1 LITLIGTEGTS
12 EYETGCAIRDAL
24 TSYWPGLAES
34 DEQAEAVLISCGAK
48 LAGYKVQD
56 FDVVLC
62 AKLRFGRKFSPTRM
76 LRDNAGNAV
85 SGRPVAV
92 TNLMVAIEVKDHDAN
107 RIRLAGE
114 NVFVRYSRGGE
125 NWHNATQQ
133 NIDQVHALKQYF
145 KDQQTDLY
153 VHRLLVLRG
162 LENSKIDGVL
172 PRTFRAADLL
182 TEIAAVSGV
191 YVGGRD
197 LVLSSCNQSMIMKA
211 ASAPIFRQLQ
221 PTSLDRR
228 RMDRIASRR
237 GLSDEWF
244 SAIGQKLLVLR
255 GRGGTG
261 KTVLLLQAAWR
272 AYDEHGL
279 RTLLLTYNLALVADL
294 RRTMAMMN
302 ISASA
307 PESGIAV
314 ESVMAF
320 IRSWL
325 LQLGAVSETQAY
337 DLDAYPEYC
346 RTAVHLIECGAVT
359 ASDIA
364 SIKQKYPER
373 FSYDYVMADEGQD
386 WPEEEAAIL
395 KFLYGANHIVAADG
409 VDQILRGA
417 RCDWLRRIPEND
429 RKLVKL
435 RRCLRMKAN
444 LAAFA
449 NAVAA
454 EAGIRWDTEP
464 NPDAVGGRV
473 IILKGSYA
481 ARPSLNGALVEAA
494 REAGNALI
502 DFLVCVPP
510 DDVDGGLGSRRSRLG
525 GELRKLGFEIW
536 DATDRDIRRDFPRGT
551 DTLRLVQY
559 ASCRGLEGWTVV
571 AEGLDSYWANCFS
584 NWVAPASAENDM
596 FRSSADMAKDEAWH
610 KVLIPLT
617 RSIDTLVITLEDPA
631 SEFAQMILRI
641 AKRLPDIVET
651 ID

>member
-1 LITLIGTEGTS
+1 MITLIGTEGTS

-24 TSYWPGLAES
+24 VSYWPGLAES
-34 DEQAEAVLISCGAK
+34 DEQAESVKISCGAK

-56 FDVVLC
+56 FDIVLC
-62 AKLRFGRKFSPTRM
+62 ARLRFGRKFSPTRI
-76 LRDNAGNAV
+76 LKDNEGNTV
-85 SGRPVAV
+85 TGRPVAV
-92 TNLMVAIEVKDHDAN
+92 PNLMVAIEVKDHDAN
-107 RIRLAGE
+107 RIRLVGE
-114 NVFVRYSRGGE
+114 NIFVRYSRGGE
-125 NWHNATQQ
+125 HWHNATQQ
-133 NIDQVHALKQYF
+133 NIDQVHALRQYF

-153 VHRLLVLRG
+153 VHRLLILRG
-162 LENSKIDGVL
+162 LDDSKIDGVL

-191 YVGGRD
+191 YAGGRD
-197 LVLSSCNQSMIMKA
+197 LMLSSCNQSMITRA
-211 ASAPIFRQLQ
+211 SSAPIFRQLQ

-244 SAIGQKLLVLR
+244 GVVGKKLLVLR

-272 AYDEHGL
+272 AYDEQGA

-302 ISASA
+302 IPASA

-314 ESVMAF
+314 DSVMAF

-337 DLDAYPEYC
+337 DLEAYPEYC
-346 RTAVHLIECGAVT
+346 RTAVHLIESGAVT
-359 ASDIA
+359 APDVEA
-364 SIKQKYPER
+364 VKQKYPER
-373 FSYDYVMADEGQD
+373 FSFDCVMADEGQD
-386 WPEEEAAIL
+386 WPEDEAAIL
-395 KFLYGANHIVAADG
+395 KFLYGPDHIVAADG
-409 VDQILRGA
+409 VDQILRGS
-417 RCDWLRRIPEND
+417 RCDWLRRIHEND

-449 NAVAA
+449 NAVAV

-481 ARPSLNGALVEAA
+481 AQSALNAQLVEAA

-510 DDVDGGLGSRRSRLG
+510 SDVEGDPGNRRSRLG
-525 GELRKLGFEIW
+525 CALRELGFEIW

-559 ASCRGLEGWTVV
+559 ASCRGLEGWMVV
-571 AEGLDSYWANCFS
+571 AEGLDSYWGNCLKT
-584 NWVAPASAENDM
+584 WVAPAAAESDM
-596 FRSSADMAKDEAWH
+596 FLSPEDLAKDDAWH
-610 KVLIPLT
+610 KALIPLT
-617 RSIDTLVITLEDPA
+617 RSIDTLVITLEDPG
-631 SEFAQMILRI
+631 SEFAQVLLRV
-641 AKRLPDIVET
+641 AKRLPDIVEVM
-651 ID
+651 D